1 MAKHRV
7 FLYIGPDPVEIT
19 PELRAHLAQAD
30 ILTPDV
36 GQGDLDRADLEI
48 RRVHKSAGLK
58 RRDVEGSWAKVGR
71 RAFRLRSD
79 AFISQPRF
87 FRAEAEHAAL
97 ALDGLMGMR
106 VHLLTSAPELP
117 AAWTGLV
124 KPHRVHVACG
134 PIAAEVAGIAQRE
147 REARARR
154 GRRKLKL
161 VA

>member
-1 MAKHRV
+1 MAKYNV
-7 FLYIGPDPVEIT
+7 FLHIGPATVTLDD
-19 PELRAHLAQAD
+19 ELRSDLARAD
-30 ILTPDV
+30 LLLPDV

-48 RRVHKSAGLK
+48 RRAHKSAGLK

-71 RAFRLRSD
+71 RAFKLRSD

-87 FRAEAEHAAL
+87 FRAHADQAAL

-106 VHLLTSAPELP
+106 VHLLTSSPELP

-124 KPHRVHVACG
+124 KPHRVHVVADG
-134 PIAAEVAGIAQRE
+134 IAAAVAGIAVRE
-147 REARARR
+147 REART
-154 GRRKLKL
+154 RRKAWKL